1 MKNSFLK
8 FKTNFSKGQ
17 LKNENRVDIRA
28 PSTES
33 HRSNASSVNSVRS
46 SRYVKLKKGNMKTL
60 NASDSNSGVEDKDA
74 TIARLWT

>member
-28 PSTES
+28 PSIES

-60 NASDSNSGVEDKDA
+60 NASDSNNGVEDKDA

>member
-1 MKNSFLK
+1 MKNE
-8 FKTNFSKGQ
+8 T
-17 LKNENRVDIRA
+17 RVDIRA

-33 HRSNASSVNSVRS
+33 HRSNASSVASVRS

-60 NASDSNSGVEDKDA
+60 IASDSNSGGVEDKDA